1 MSNIIQIFL
10 NSVIPVALIFLI
22 GYLSGKNKKIS
33 KNEVTGLFK
42 FIAQISA
49 PAIIINILITTDI
62 SNLNTNLLIYYIIS
76 EILVYFFTFL
86 FFKTFLNLS
95 YGNSLL
101 FGLAASFGNH
111 VLFVYPIAL
120 FAFPTDMITPVKGI
134 ITVDIFIF
142 TFSLILLD
150 LLTKPEMNKLNAVA
164 NQIRNPIFI
173 GLILGLIFRI
183 SSLGEHLIIVRSS
196 EFISYAA
203 APCGLFASGVLLAQT
218 TIKGNIKLATILTF
232 FKMILHPLL
241 GWLLIIILGKYSIQ
255 EAQTTLMVTVAP
267 IGIMAVTFASH
278 YKMNAEAVAQSV
290 LLSFL
295 LSVLFIPVL
304 SSL

>member
-10 NSVIPVALIFLI
+10 NSVIPVAIVFLI
-22 GYLSGKNKKIS
+22 GYLSGKNRKIS

-95 YGNSLL
+95 YSNSLL

-164 NQIRNPIFI
+164 NQIQNPIFI

-267 IGIMAVTFASH
+267 IGIMAVTFASR

>member
-10 NSVIPVALIFLI
+10 NSVTPVAIILLIF
-22 GYLSGKNKKIS
+22 YFFVKNKKIS

-95 YGNSLL
+95 YSNSLL

-164 NQIRNPIFI
+164 NQIQN
-173 GLILGLIFRI
+173 
-183 SSLGEHLIIVRSS
+183 
-196 EFISYAA
+196 
-203 APCGLFASGVLLAQT
+203 Q
-218 TIKGNIKLATILTF
+218 
-232 FKMILHPLL
+232 
-241 GWLLIIILGKYSIQ
+241 
-255 EAQTTLMVTVAP
+255 
-267 IGIMAVTFASH
+267 
-278 YKMNAEAVAQSV
+278 
-290 LLSFL
+290 FL
-295 LSVLFIPVL
+295 
-304 SSL
+304 